1 MADELLEKIDQ
12 IRRRIP
18 VSYEEARAALHKASG
33 NLVEALILLEKE
45 KKNNVGKLFIG
56 KIQKLW
62 ETGSRRRVR
71 VRKGDRVLMEVPA
84 TAGVLGVV
92 FAPYLTLMG
101 TVIALASRCRIE
113 VGKNEHQPAGTD

>member
-18 VSYEEARAALHKASG
+18 VSYEEARAVLEKTSG

-45 KKNNVGKLFIG
+45 KKNKPGKLIMG

-62 ETGSRRRVR
+62 ETGNRRRVR

-92 FAPYLTLMG
+92 LAPHLTLMG
-101 TVIALASRCRIE
+101 TVVALASKCRIE
-113 VGKNEHQPAGTD
+113 MDKNEHRPAGTD